1 MTTIRKQDFVDSI
14 SDALQYIS
22 YYHSPDFVEA
32 MHQAYLREQSE
43 TAKNAISQIL
53 INSRMC
59 AEGRRPICQ
68 HTGIVVIF
76 LKIGMDISW
85 ESDSSI
91 AKMVNEPPT
100 VPQSLPAINWNGLAL
115 PNRTSAIR

>member
-68 HTGIVVIF
+68 DTGIVVIF
-76 LKIGMDISW
+76 LKIGMDVSW
-85 ESDSSI
+85 DSDSSC
-91 AKMVNEPPT
+91 
-100 VPQSLPAINWNGLAL
+100 LLY
-115 PNRTSAIR
+115 TSPSPRDS